1 MSGLMG
7 RNSLYMEQSN
17 GPRQA
22 VVPQEVAQAAPPQEG
37 GVDDQRMRTRQRV
50 MTMIQQFAEQDPE
63 GMAQIVQMLQPQQ
76 QRPQAP
82 RRGYNPTY

>member
-1 MSGLMG
+1 MNGLFG
-7 RNSLYMEQSN
+7 RDSLYMEQAG

-22 VVPQEVAQAAPPQEG
+22 VNPQEVAQAAPPPEG
-37 GVDDQRMRTRQRV
+37 NVQDQQMRTRQRV

-63 GMAQIVQMLQPQQ
+63 GMMQIMQMLQPQQ
-76 QRPQAP
+76 QQPQQP

>member
-22 VVPQEVAQAAPPQEG
+22 VNPQQVAQAAPPREG
-37 GVDDQRMRTRQRV
+37 GMDDQRMRTRQRV
-50 MTMIQQFAEQDPE
+50 MAMIQQFAEQDPE
-63 GMAQIVQMLQPQQ
+63 GMAEIVQMLQPAPPPQ
-76 QRPQAP
+76 QAP

>member
-7 RNSLYMEQSN
+7 NSSLYMEQSG

-22 VVPQEVAQAAPPQEG
+22 VNPQGVAQAAPPREG
-37 GVDDQRMRTRQRV
+37 NVADQQARTRQRV
-50 MTMIQQFAEQDPE
+50 MAMIQQFAEQDPE
-63 GMAQIVQMLQPQQ
+63 GMAQIVQMLQPAPPPQQ
-76 QRPQAP
+76 GP